1 MARDRKRARQRRQR
15 QPRSP
20 QAQSPRTS
28 DPFVADDEPTT
39 IPPAPEEE
47 ASGAAEEAKLAI
59 AGAPLLDADADG
71 DAGQVYA
78 DELEDGEYADE
89 DLTEDDQQA
98 ATEAPAAAPSRRRS
112 RERSRADHPPA
123 PREKGTRFGNFLR
136 ACWTEL
142 QRVQWPNRQQVAQAT
157 GVVIGFVIIA
167 GSYLGLA
174 DEVFSRIVNA
184 IL

>member
-15 QPRSP
+15 QAQSP
-20 QAQSPRTS
+20 QSSRQSPRTS
-28 DPFVADDEPTT
+28 DPFVADTAPTT
-39 IPPAPEEE
+39 EPPAPEEE
-47 ASGAAEEAKLAI
+47 ASGAAEEAKLAV
-59 AGAPLLDADADG
+59 AGAPLLDADVDG
-71 DAGQVYA
+71 DSGQVYA
-78 DELEDGEYADE
+78 DELDESGAEDFSDE
-89 DLTEDDQQA
+89 DEA
-98 ATEAPAAAPSRRRS
+98 ASAPAPSPRRS
-112 RERSRADHPPA
+112 RERSRSDHPAA

-167 GSYLGLA
+167 GTYLGLA